1 MVAIPHYENYT
12 TPELYQALST
22 IRPDLYPEIFD
33 QLEKEL
39 DQREFNSRDEAEECY
54 FLLDKKKWPDRARAL
69 CEVLKNM
76 GSSVGQECC
85 DEVGRKWSWL
95 RKLFSGGERST

>member
-12 TPELYQALST
+12 TPELYQALNT
-22 IRPDLYPEIFD
+22 LRPDLYPEILD

-39 DQREFNSRDEAEECY
+39 DSREFTCIQEAEECY
-54 FLLDKKKWPDRARAL
+54 FLLDKEKWPERATAL
-69 CEVLKNM
+69 CAVLKEM

-85 DEVGRKWSWL
+85 DKASHKLSWL
-95 RKLFSGGERST
+95 RKLITGRR

>member
-22 IRPDLYPEIFD
+22 LRPDLYPEILD

-39 DQREFNSRDEAEECY
+39 DSREFSSKEEAEECY
-54 FLLDKKKWPDRARAL
+54 FLLDKDKWPERAAAL
-69 CEVLKNM
+69 CAVLKDM

-85 DEVGRKWSWL
+85 DKATRKLSWL
-95 RKLFSGGERST
+95 RKLIAGGR

>member
-12 TPELYQALST
+12 TPELYQALGT

-39 DQREFNSRDEAEECY
+39 DRREFDSKEEAEECY
-54 FLLDKKKWPDRARAL
+54 FLLDTEKWPERAKAL
-69 CEVLKNM
+69 CGVLKEM
-76 GSSVGQECC
+76 GSPVGQECC
-85 DEVGRKWSWL
+85 DEMVRKMSWL
-95 RKLFSGGERST
+95 RKLFGGGR